1 MRDELDVGA
10 WGPSSVET
18 FRLFSTIE
26 VRFLISIFYTIKT
39 FGLRR
44 IKIQFSFLCWK
55 KKKKFLVLI
64 WFALTRI
71 QSF

>member
-18 FRLFSTIE
+18 FRFFSTIS
-26 VRFLISIFYTIKT
+26 VRFLISIFYTIQT
-39 FGLRR
+39 FGLNQNE
-44 IKIQFSFLCWK
+44 ILLSHTCWK